1 MKYRI
6 VLSVGLLIG
15 LAGIAHSAPLN
26 DGKLSKAL
34 DSLIEGHPTF
44 DRTTVCLKVVDLQS
58 GAVLYDRHGKRL
70 LTPASNLKMYTSACA
85 LDTFGPEHRFTTHLR
100 FPGTIINN
108 RTLSGDLILVGGGD
122 AMLTHQDLAKLAERA
137 VQRWGIRRVVG
148 EVRVDNSRYGSPL
161 KGPGWMWD
169 DDPDYYNMPIT
180 PLMLDFNVLT
190 LKLTQDAAG
199 LLSAQFVPETSYPV
213 IKTVEPNRLPG
224 TRLFWRAPTT
234 ETILLAERGD
244 LKAYLEKLKEKKQ
257 KPRLTMNDPSRW
269 VAAVFKAML
278 EDDGVEFVEKTK
290 NPRSNSGEASIGFEG
305 RPLAETLKHF
315 NHKSENAVGEVLLHE
330 IAIARGTSQPKW
342 SDGAKAIS
350 NWLVDRVGLEAGS
363 FRLVDGSGLS
373 RYNLISADSAVQ
385 LLQWMRSHKHFESF
399 RGAMPG
405 YELELQEIDWP
416 NAPTEGFDSVRV
428 WAKSGGMS
436 GVSTISGYLRTLDGR
451 LLAFSLLAN
460 GFVGT
465 YEPVK
470 DLRERVWQTL
480 VQYRRD

>member
-1 MKYRI
+1 MKNRI
-6 VLSVGLLIG
+6 VLSVWLLLG
-15 LAGIAHSAPLN
+15 LATFARSAPLDN
-26 DGKLSKAL
+26 SGLSDAL
-34 DSLIEGHPTF
+34 DSLIEGHSTF
-44 DRTTVCLKVVDLQS
+44 RRTIVCLKVVDIES
-58 GAVLYDRHGKRL
+58 GDVLYDRHGSRL

-85 LDTFGPEHRFTTHLR
+85 LDAFGPEHRFTTR
-100 FPGTIINN
+100 VKIAGTMESDS
-108 RTLSGDLILVGGGD
+108 LKGDLVLVGGGD
-122 AMLTHQDLAKLAERA
+122 AMLTHQDLAKLAER
-137 VQRWGIRRVVG
+137 VTEQWGIRRVEG
-148 EVRVDNSRYGSPL
+148 DVRVDNSRYGSPL

-180 PLMLDFNVLT
+180 PLMLDFNVMM
-190 LKLTQDAAG
+190 LKLTQDATG
-199 LLSAQFVPETSYPV
+199 LLSAKFVPETAYPA

-224 TRLFWRAPTT
+224 TRLFWRAPFTDT
-234 ETILLAERGD
+234 VLLAKRGN
-244 LKAYLEKLKEKKQ
+244 LKEYLKKLKEKDQ
-257 KPRLTMNDPSRW
+257 KPRLTMNDPGQW

-278 EDDGVEFVEKTK
+278 ENEGVEFVEKTK
-290 NPRSNSGEASIGFEG
+290 NPQSGSAEASIDFES

-350 NWLVDRVGLEAGS
+350 NWLVDKAGLEAGS

-385 LLQWMRSHKHFESF
+385 LLQWMRDHRHYESF

-416 NAPTEGFDSVRV
+416 NAPAEGFDSVRV

-436 GVSTISGYLRTLDGR
+436 GVSTISGYARTLDGR
-451 LLAFSLLAN
+451 MLAFSLLAN
-460 GFVGT
+460 GFVGS

-470 DLRERVWQTL
+470 DLRQQVWQTL
-480 VQYRRD
+480 IKYRHH